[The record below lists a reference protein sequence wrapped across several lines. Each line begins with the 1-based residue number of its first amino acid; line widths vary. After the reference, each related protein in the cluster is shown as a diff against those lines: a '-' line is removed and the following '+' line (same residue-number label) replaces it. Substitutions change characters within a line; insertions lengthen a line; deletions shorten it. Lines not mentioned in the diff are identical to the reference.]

1 MATRLPVFW
10 HLACPLVSQGAQP
23 VFCAWISWLEE
34 EEWFWAGNEEML
46 EMCRRGLLW
55 EFKAFA
61 GVLDY
66 DIVTRRG
73 STWVEAGQAMRE
85 CWWTVGRGLT
95 WVGIWDVVN
104 AKAILLFLTV
114 FLVWVSIPCVAP
126 IVQRWYFSLFIWSI
140 VIYKALFFLFNF
152 TSCHLTPGLDLKAH
166 RSLNLINC
174 CNLGQ
179 ICAKT
184 SSL

>member
-1 MATRLPVFW
+1 MRKCWRCAGGVFSGNSKLLQEFW
-10 HLACPLVSQGAQP
+10 TMILWQG
-23 VFCAWISWLEE
+23 
-34 EEWFWAGNEEML
+34 G
-46 EMCRRGLLW
+46 
-55 EFKAFA
+55 
-61 GVLDY
+61 
-66 DIVTRRG
+66 G